1 MNRIGNVAFVLV
13 AVASLSTLSVA
24 VHAAGDPERGREK
37 SQVCQ
42 ACHGQDGNGV
52 GDPQYPMIAG
62 QFADYLEHSMHAY
75 KTGERQ
81 NLVMQGFMDT
91 LTDQDIEDLAA
102 FYSKQTG
109 KLDDLSHLK

>member
-1 MNRIGNVAFVLV
+1 MSRIRSIALPLLATTGF
-13 AVASLSTLSVA
+13 AVLSTA
-24 VHAAGDPERGREK
+24 HAGGDIERGRER

-42 ACHGQDGNGV
+42 ACHGQDGNGA

-62 QFADYLEHSMHAY
+62 QYADYLAQAMRAY

-102 FYSKQTG
+102 YYSQQAG
-109 KLDDLSHLK
+109 RLDDLSHLK